1 MQLLAI
7 FVCHRKE
14 QLLKYRMFMF
24 KTKKFLLVLLS
35 VFILTSVACNKDDDD
50 DNNDGGNSGGN
61 GPTPYE
67 IKIPKG
73 FPTDLN
79 IPDDNPMTVEGV
91 KLGRYLYY
99 DGRLSG
105 RADEGKPMSCSSC
118 HIQKNAFENGIGKGT
133 GLNGLQTY
141 HVMLP
146 HINLV
151 WNPGT
156 YLWNGSVPSIEADV
170 LGTITDPTEFGS
182 TYEKV
187 EKAIA
192 AVPMYPP
199 MFKAAFGDEKVT
211 VDRIAKAIAQ
221 FMRTQISS
229 DSKFD
234 RVLRGED
241 NFTASEQR
249 GLVLFTTEQGADC
262 LHCHGAPGNPLM
274 TTNLFYN
281 NAKDTVFD
289 TAHDRYSVTGDK
301 RDIGAYKAST
311 LRNIEL
317 TGPYMHD
324 GRFKTLDEV
333 IDFYSEGLVYS
344 EYVHPLMH
352 KVFPPYGH
360 GANLN
365 TQQKADLKAFLLTLT
380 DTVFI
385 NNPDLA
391 SPF

>member
-1 MQLLAI
+1 MLKKNQFYLLLI
-7 FVCHRKE
+7 TLFIS
-14 QLLKYRMFMF
+14 
-24 KTKKFLLVLLS
+24 LS
-35 VFILTSVACNKDDDD
+35 LSFGCNKDDGD
-50 DNNDGGNSGGN
+50 DNNDNN
-61 GPTPYE
+61 GSSPTPYT
-67 IKIPKG
+67 IDIPKG

-79 IPDDNPMTVEGV
+79 IPEDNPMTVEGI

-118 HIQKNAFENGIGKGT
+118 HQQKHSFENGVGKGT
-133 GLNGLQTY
+133 GVDGIQTDN
-141 HVMLP
+141 VMLP
-146 HINLV
+146 HVNLV

-156 YLWNGSVPSIEADV
+156 YLWNGSVPSIEEDV
-170 LGTITDPTEFGS
+170 LGTITSPSEFAS

-221 FMRTQISS
+221 FMRTQISA

-241 NFTASEQR
+241 QFTASEQR
-249 GLVLFTTEQGADC
+249 GLNLFQTEQGADC
-262 LHCHGAPGNPLM
+262 FHCHGAPGNPLM

-289 TAHDRYSVTGDK
+289 TAHDRYSVTHDT
-301 RDIGAYKAST
+301 RDIGAYKATT

-365 TQQKADLKAFLLTLT
+365 PQQKADLKAFLLTLT
-380 DTVFI
+380 DTTFI

>member
-1 MQLLAI
+1 MLKLKFNI
-7 FVCHRKE
+7 FALITIIMLGIYSCKE
-14 QLLKYRMFMF
+14 DPPIEPDKP
-24 KTKKFLLVLLS
+24 
-35 VFILTSVACNKDDDD
+35 I
-50 DNNDGGNSGGN
+50 GG
-61 GPTPYE
+61 TPYE
-67 IKIPKG
+67 IVIPNG
-73 FPTDLN
+73 FPTNIN
-79 IPDDNPMTVEGV
+79 IPEDNPMTVEGIE
-91 KLGRYLYY
+91 LGRHLYY
-99 DGRLSG
+99 DVRMSG
-105 RADEGKPMSCSSC
+105 KADEGMPMSCSSC
-118 HIQKNAFENGIGKGT
+118 HLQQFSFENGVGKGT
-133 GLNGLQTY
+133 GTIGIQT
-141 HVMLP
+141 HNVMLP
-146 HINLV
+146 HVNLL

-170 LGTITDPTEFGS
+170 LGTITAPDEFAS

-187 EKAIA
+187 EKAIR

-199 MFKAAFGDEKVT
+199 MFKAAFGTDEIN
-211 VDRIAKAIAQ
+211 VDLIAKAIAQ

-234 RVLRGED
+234 RKLRGEYQ
-241 NFTASEQR
+241 FTSAEDR
-249 GLVLFTTEQGADC
+249 GLVLFTTEEGADC
-262 LHCHGAPGNPLM
+262 FHCHGAPGNPLM
-274 TTNLFYN
+274 TTHLFYN
-281 NAKDTVFD
+281 NAKDVEADFD
-289 TAHDRYSVTGDK
+289 LAHDRYSVTGDN
-301 RDIGAYKAST
+301 RDKGAYKATT
-311 LRNIEL
+311 LRNIEF

-344 EYVHPLMH
+344 DYVHPLMH

-365 TQQKADLKAFLLTLT
+365 PMQKADLKAFLLTLS